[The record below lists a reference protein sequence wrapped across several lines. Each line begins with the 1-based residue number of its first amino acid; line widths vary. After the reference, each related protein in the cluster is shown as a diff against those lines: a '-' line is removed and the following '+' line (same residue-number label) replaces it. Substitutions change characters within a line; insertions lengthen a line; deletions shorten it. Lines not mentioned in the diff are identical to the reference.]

1 MYTIFV
7 STVNAITSQIP
18 EDQFSNISASVQTS
32 TTGFATSGV
41 PVSTS
46 EVSTAAVPSSSSS
59 TLDARLIAAIVVPV
73 TVVLIGIFVVVLF
86 LFVWYVYNHRYI
98 SSMIYIPVLYLII
111 VNTINLLQG
120 IS

>member
-1 MYTIFV
+1 MPSLVKSLKTNFPTFLLQCKPV
-7 STVNAITSQIP
+7 PLA
-18 EDQFSNISASVQTS
+18 
-32 TTGFATSGV
+32 GFATSGV

-46 EVSTAAVPSSSSS
+46 KFSTAAVPSSSSS

-73 TVVLIGIFVVVLF
+73 TVALIGIFVVVLF
-86 LFVWYVYNHRYI
+86 LFVWYVYNHIYI